1 VGLFDTANGLFYG
14 GGVQLLGIQALGII
28 AVMGWTIGTVGL
40 FLFVLTR
47 FSSIRVSSEEEIAG
61 LDFAEHGSSAYEFR
75 ESFVATGDGNLHP
88 EFGVGLIDRLN
99 KVGKVSDKPHI
110 SNVNETV

>member
-1 VGLFDTANGLFYG
+1 MGLFDTANGLFYG

-47 FSSIRVSSEEEIAG
+47 FLPFEYQAKKKLLV
-61 LDFAEHGSSAYEFR
+61 
-75 ESFVATGDGNLHP
+75 
-88 EFGVGLIDRLN
+88 
-99 KVGKVSDKPHI
+99 
-110 SNVNETV
+110 